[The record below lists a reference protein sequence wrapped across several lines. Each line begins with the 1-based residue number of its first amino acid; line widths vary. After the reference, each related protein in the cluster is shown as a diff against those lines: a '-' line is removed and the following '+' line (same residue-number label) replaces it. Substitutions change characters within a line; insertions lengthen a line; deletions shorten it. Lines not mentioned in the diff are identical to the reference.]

1 MKQSFKA
8 QQNHLKDYTSA
19 QLQQTL
25 QLSRISEKNQSNV
38 FSLSNSNQENK
49 QLERAQPKKKVNQS
63 KCSPKQDVI
72 THCAC
77 CPFYNQS
84 KQCKLFDKITKQ
96 IIFMEDD
103 FDTYQLHKQKQNEQ
117 NSKLSDTKNQSEG
130 LYFSKSELEVIN
142 QGPLPKKNNQQAKLN
157 SDIFQQQYNN
167 ASQSQTQQQQ
177 YNPFQQN
184 RFQGE
189 DDDMIQK
196 RKNFY
201 LNSCHN
207 RTNSYDSYAQA
218 ISKQWLEQISEER
231 EEQESQLTFQNKHL
245 NNVYSSQNLK
255 SENRYLVS
263 SNRNSVCN
271 NGNGNTTRR
280 SSISAGD
287 NEKSLSSL
295 YSQQNQKGIHPSQQ
309 NTPQMSV
316 VAPSLASSS
325 TYMPQYS
332 LNVIDPH
339 LNNSEFESNHQLSP
353 LDRKA
358 NNDLFNQQSQRKRN
372 QHYRSQSCPYSFPYF
387 KYSQN
392 QANEESNQQNGQ
404 NIRVMTIHEEEP
416 YHNYVNSS
424 SYQHSSNNST
434 RNKYRQQ
441 QPYRS
446 NTNYRSASGGDYS
459 ISNFYQNSSQ
469 TPTTIVLEK
478 KVQQNTNAS
487 NLPFTSTPFCFENPS
502 VSQNNHAA
510 TDQADEDQYLQQSFY
525 SQVYDG
531 DQNEEF
537 SAIKDTNT
545 VNVSNKPS
553 LENKID
559 KDEIESNKD
568 CKNSKRQTQNQI
580 QQLHLSSLAQNNQNT
595 RYRGPSLVNDLGN
608 NSNSCSMNIVKSL
621 NQLDTD
627 QGFISFRKEHSCSS
641 QEGFVENFR
650 SSHNSFDIDLKQ
662 KIKENIDKILK
673 RQANR
678 RKNRQNLML
687 NNILNQFEKYDLDMN
702 DFLYL
707 LSKKS
712 KLNIIQKTNSFSQNG
727 SSSGKNPSIPLIQS
741 YQASTNAH
749 SFSIQQ
755 NHVQTKGYQRSKNFW
770 SYDFSNAS
778 KSIIPNDTTSAYK
791 KDFEEENNLRK
802 AIVDGFMKIS
812 QQKNLYSSQILSQI
826 NDNPANLTQA
836 SSQQINY
843 QNMQPT
849 AKFIN
854 DQNNLQ
860 LPQNITAE
868 TFKKVG
874 IPVNTAPSSL
884 QQFQNK
890 DLRFQINKSDSKN
903 NNNSKNKMYQNAD
916 SLSNN
921 LQPATQNN
929 LSSTFAFV
937 GNHNETSNIVNT
949 QSVSNQQLS
958 NIPIIPHKSGHN
970 QIHPQ
975 EFSQQYPNTQNTL
988 DWSQQQKNVEKGQV
1002 SQQNNQNNNY
1012 QLNNYSQKNQT
1023 NGNSHLQII
1032 KNQQI
1037 NPNSQLLNNLQ
1048 GFGNTNNSI
1057 NNSASHNLNTFLL
1070 NRISEECES
1079 PANTTYKQHQEYL
1092 NYESEQYLTGSK
1104 SKYHKKQQLMA
1115 SGESNNTSSK
1125 PLDDGSSSQQL
1136 QILDNILQSNDNQ
1149 QTNQVEK
1156 FSTQNQ
1162 IKQISNEHK
1171 IYYNQNN
1178 INNIQEQKEIS
1189 QNQNTTTIFNLL
1201 NHTIANP
1208 NNLNQSNQQNPSANN
1223 SWLSSRSYEILIP
1236 EENKLKSFA
1245 DAQILSFSKIKNA
1258 PSSHLSSQKSLNT
1271 INNNNNNQNYNQDFN
1286 DLQNNPQTINQN
1298 FVTNQANISI
1308 TSINRVKSGENSP
1321 NDEENIKFNQ
1331 YQEIEDNLSNKAS
1344 KNLKRKFD
1352 QQNLQTTS
1360 QRFEQMSGFQIIQ
1373 NLTKSLNQYQIKKDL
1388 QQATQSQYQ
1397 SASSSQTK
1405 SKEGA
1410 ENTFS
1415 PYLSKFPSKIS
1426 EEQSKMVSSG
1436 SYFNS
1441 SNNNLNTNVNNQNK
1455 MMLSSNQFSNA
1466 SQHLSTQNDN
1476 QNNIGVVIQSIT
1488 PDNIKLEQCNSIKQI
1503 VNSNNKQ
1510 NTHLMN
1516 SSRINQSNVNIMNNN
1531 LNCSNSN
1538 HNTYNLNNNQAV
1550 ISHRSSSNSNSSSN
1564 LHSHFNGNQ
1573 TYQSIERSTDPYL
1586 QIEIQIERKQN
1597 NHNLLIQALKNR
1609 LQHTNPNIF
1618 AEIQEHVRARPNYC
1632 FILVLQEDQYERA
1645 VLKGIFHVISRTQAT
1660 LSYQIQEI
1668 RNTISIEDVDQFLKI
1683 DQIDYSFKLVD
1694 ESNSLKKVDGIIL
1707 QSESSQNILI

>member
-8 QQNHLKDYTSA
+8 QNHLKDYTSA
-19 QLQQTL
+19 QQQQEL
-25 QLSRISEKNQSNV
+25 QLSRISEKNQQNA
-38 FSLSNSNQENK
+38 FSLSNSSQENK
-49 QLERAQPKKKVNQS
+49 QLERAQAKKKINQN
-63 KCSPKQDVI
+63 KCSPKEDAI
-72 THCAC
+72 THCSC

-84 KQCKLFDKITKQ
+84 KQSKLFDKITKQ

-117 NSKLSDTKNQSEG
+117 NSRLSDTKNQSEG
-130 LYFSKSELEVIN
+130 IYFSKSELEVIN
-142 QGPLPKKNNQQAKLN
+142 QGPLPKKINQQAKLN
-157 SDIFQQQYNN
+157 NDNFQQQYCIL
-167 ASQSQTQQQQ
+167 QSQPQQQQ
-177 YNPFQQN
+177 YNPFHQN
-184 RFQGE
+184 RFQGD
-189 DDDMIQK
+189 DDDMLSK

-201 LNSCHN
+201 LNSGHN

-218 ISKQWLEQISEER
+218 VSKQWLEQISEER

-255 SENRYLVS
+255 SENRYLIS

-280 SSISAGD
+280 SSISGGD

-295 YSQQNQKGIHPSQQ
+295 YSQQNQKGIQPSLQ

-316 VAPSLASSS
+316 VAPSIASSS

-332 LNVIDPH
+332 LNAIDPH

-353 LDRKA
+353 LDKKG
-358 NNDLFNQQSQRKRN
+358 NNNLFNQQIQRKRN

-392 QANEESNQQNGQ
+392 QANEESNLQNGQ

-446 NTNYRSASGGDYS
+446 NTNYKSASGGDYS
-459 ISNFYQNSSQ
+459 ISNFYQNSQQ

-478 KVQQNTNAS
+478 KVQQNANAA
-487 NLPFTSTPFCFENPS
+487 NLPFTSTPFCFENPI

-510 TDQADEDQYLQQSFY
+510 TEQADEDQYLQESFY

-531 DQNEEF
+531 DQNQEF
-537 SAIKDTNT
+537 SAIRDTNT

-553 LENKID
+553 SD
-559 KDEIESNKD
+559 KEDIESNKE
-568 CKNSKRQTQNQI
+568 CKNSKHKAQSQI
-580 QQLHLSSLAQNNQNT
+580 QQLHLSFLAQNNQNT
-595 RYRGPSLVNDLGN
+595 KYRGSSLANDLGN

-650 SSHNSFDIDLKQ
+650 SSHNSIDIDLKQ

-673 RQANR
+673 RQANK
-678 RKNRQNLML
+678 RKNRLNLML
-687 NNILNQFEKYDLDMN
+687 NNILKQFEKYDLDMN

-712 KLNIIQKTNSFSQNG
+712 KLNVIQKTNSFSQNG
-727 SSSGKNPSIPLIQS
+727 SSSGKNPSLPLIQS
-741 YQASTNAH
+741 YQGSTNAH
-749 SFSIQQ
+749 SFSIQ

-778 KSIIPNDTTSAYK
+778 KSMIPSDTTSAYK

-826 NDNPANLTQA
+826 NDNLANYTQT

-843 QNMQPT
+843 QFMQPT

-854 DQNNLQ
+854 DQHNLQ
-860 LPQNITAE
+860 LPQSIPTE
-868 TFKKVG
+868 TFKKVA
-874 IPVNTAPSSL
+874 IPLNTAPSSL
-884 QQFQNK
+884 LQYQNK
-890 DLRFQINKSDSKN
+890 DVRFHINKSDCKN
-903 NNNSKNKMYQNAD
+903 TNNSNNKKSKDAD
-916 SLSNN
+916 CSLNN
-921 LQPATQNN
+921 LQAATYSNQN
-929 LSSTFAFV
+929 STLAFI
-937 GNHNETSNIVNT
+937 GNHNETNNTVNT
-949 QSVSNQQLS
+949 LSTNNQLLNSN
-958 NIPIIPHKSGHN
+958 PIIPHKSGHN
-970 QIHPQ
+970 QIQPN
-975 EFSQQYPNTQNTL
+975 EFSQLYSNIQNTL
-988 DWSQQQKNVEKGQV
+988 VRPQQQKILETSQTF
-1002 SQQNNQNNNY
+1002 QQNNQNNNY
-1012 QLNNYSQKNQT
+1012 QINGYNLKNQT
-1023 NGNSHLQII
+1023 NGTNNLQNI
-1032 KNQQI
+1032 KNQQTI
-1037 NPNSQLLNNLQ
+1037 PNSQLLNNLQ
-1048 GFGNTNNSI
+1048 GFGNTNNSV
-1057 NNSASHNLNTFLL
+1057 NNSANQNLNTFLL

-1125 PLDDGSSSQQL
+1125 PLDDGSSSQHI
-1136 QILDNILQSNDNQ
+1136 QILDNLLQSNENQ
-1149 QTNQVEK
+1149 KTNKIENCT
-1156 FSTQNQ
+1156 TQN
-1162 IKQISNEHK
+1162 K

-1178 INNIQEQKEIS
+1178 IPSIQEQKDIS

-1223 SWLSSRSYEILIP
+1223 SWLSSRSYEIFIP

-1258 PSSHLSSQKSLNT
+1258 PSSHLSSQKSLNG
-1271 INNNNNNQNYNQDFN
+1271 INNNNNNTNKQNYNQTFN
-1286 DLQNNPQTINQN
+1286 DLQNNNPQVTNQN
-1298 FVTNQANISI
+1298 FVTNQASISI

-1321 NDEENIKFNQ
+1321 NDEYNNIKFNQ
-1331 YQEIEDNLSNKAS
+1331 SQEIEEILNSKES
-1344 KNLKRKFD
+1344 KNLNRKLD
-1352 QQNLQTTS
+1352 LQNFQTTS
-1360 QRFEQMSGFQIIQ
+1360 QRLEQMNGFQIIQ

-1388 QQATQSQYQ
+1388 QQAAQNQLQSV
-1397 SASSSQTK
+1397 SSSQTK

-1410 ENTFS
+1410 ENIFS
-1415 PYLSKFPSKIS
+1415 PYLSRFPSKIS
-1426 EEQSKMVSSG
+1426 EEQSKMISSG
-1436 SYFNS
+1436 SYFNT
-1441 SNNNLNTNVNNQNK
+1441 SNNNLNVNVTNQNK

-1466 SQHLSTQNDN
+1466 PQHLSTQNDN
-1476 QNNIGVVIQSIT
+1476 QNNLGAVMQSIT
-1488 PDNIKLEQCNSIKQI
+1488 PDNIKLEQCNSMKQNVI
-1503 VNSNNKQ
+1503 SNNKQ
-1510 NTHLMN
+1510 NTHLTN
-1516 SSRINQSNVNIMNNN
+1516 SSRVNQSNVNIMNNN

-1538 HNTYNLNNNQAV
+1538 HNSHNLNNNQV
-1550 ISHRSSSNSNSSSN
+1550 IISHRSSSTSNGN
-1564 LHSHFNGNQ
+1564 LHSNFNDNQ
-1573 TYQSIERSTDPYL
+1573 TLQSFERSAEPYL
-1586 QIEIQIERKQN
+1586 QIEIQIERKQS
-1597 NHNLLIQALKNR
+1597 NHNLLIQALKNK

-1618 AEIQEHVRARPNYC
+1618 AEIEEHIRIRPSYC
-1632 FILVLQEDQYERA
+1632 FILVLQEDQHERA
-1645 VLKGIFHVISRTQAT
+1645 VLKGIFHVINRTQAN

-1668 RNTISIEDVDQFLKI
+1668 RSTIRIEDVDQFLKI

-1707 QSESSQNILI
+1707 QSESSQNILL

>member
-1 MKQSFKA
+1 MKQSFKTS
-8 QQNHLKDYTSA
+8 NHLKDYTSA
-19 QLQQTL
+19 QLQQAL
-25 QLSRISEKNQSNV
+25 QLSKISEKNQQNM
-38 FSLSNSNQENK
+38 FSVSNSNQENK
-49 QLERAQPKKKVNQS
+49 QQEKALAKKKINQS
-63 KCSPKQDVI
+63 KCSPKEDTI
-72 THCAC
+72 THCSC

-84 KQCKLFDKITKQ
+84 KQRKLFDKITKQ

-103 FDTYQLHKQKQNEQ
+103 FDTYQLHKLKQNEQ
-117 NSKLSDTKNQSEG
+117 NSKLSDTKNQNEG
-130 LYFSKSELEVIN
+130 LYFSKSELEAIN
-142 QGPLPKKNNQQAKLN
+142 QGPLPKKTNQQAKLN
-157 SDIFQQQYNN
+157 NDNFQQQYNT
-167 ASQSQTQQQQ
+167 SQSQSQQQQ
-177 YNPFQQN
+177 YNPFHQN
-184 RFQGE
+184 RYQGE
-189 DDDMIQK
+189 DDDMLQK

-201 LNSCHN
+201 LNSGHS

-255 SENRYLVS
+255 SENRYMIS
-263 SNRNSVCN
+263 SNRNSICN

-280 SSISAGD
+280 SSISGGD

-295 YSQQNQKGIHPSQQ
+295 YSQQNQKGIQPSQQ

-316 VAPSLASSS
+316 VAPSVASSS

-339 LNNSEFESNHQLSP
+339 LNNSEFESNNQLSP

-358 NNDLFNQQSQRKRN
+358 NNDLFNQQIHRKRN

-392 QANEESNQQNGQ
+392 QTNEESNLQNGQ

-459 ISNFYQNSSQ
+459 ISNFYQNTSQ

-478 KVQQNTNAS
+478 KLQQNTNA

-502 VSQNNHAA
+502 MGQNNHAA
-510 TDQADEDQYLQQSFY
+510 TDQADEDQYLQESFY

-531 DQNEEF
+531 DQNHEF
-537 SAIKDTNT
+537 SVIKDKNT

-559 KDEIESNKD
+559 REEIESNKE
-568 CKNSKRQTQNQI
+568 CKNNKLKAQNQI
-580 QQLHLSSLAQNNQNT
+580 QQLHLSSSAQNNQNT

-650 SSHNSFDIDLKQ
+650 SSHNSIDIDLKQ

-673 RQANR
+673 RQAS
-678 RKNRQNLML
+678 KRQNRLILML

-702 DFLYL
+702 DFLHL

-712 KLNIIQKTNSFSQNG
+712 KLNIIQKASSFSQNG

-741 YQASTNAH
+741 YQGSTNAH
-749 SFSIQQ
+749 SFSIQ
-755 NHVQTKGYQRSKNFW
+755 NHAQTKGYQRSKNFW

-778 KSIIPNDTTSAYK
+778 KSMIPSDTISAYK
-791 KDFEEENNLRK
+791 KEFDDENNLRK
-802 AIVDGFMKIS
+802 AIMDGFQKIS

-826 NDNPANLTQA
+826 NDNPANSTQT

-843 QNMQPT
+843 QFMQPT

-854 DQNNLQ
+854 DQHNLQ
-860 LPQNITAE
+860 LPQKISAE
-868 TFKKVG
+868 TFKKVA
-874 IPVNTAPSSL
+874 IPLNTAPSSL

-890 DLRFQINKSDSKN
+890 DLRFNINKSDSKN
-903 NNNSKNKMYQNAD
+903 KNNSNNKKNKEVDY
-916 SLSNN
+916 SSNF
-921 LQPATQNN
+921 QPATQSNVG
-929 LSSTFAFV
+929 STFTFI
-937 GNHNETSNIVNT
+937 GNHNESKNITNPQNANNQL
-949 QSVSNQQLS
+949 QSS
-958 NIPIIPHKSGHN
+958 IPIIQHKSGFN
-970 QIHPQ
+970 QTQ
-975 EFSQQYPNTQNTL
+975 LNETNQQYSSNQNVL
-988 DWSQQQKNVEKGQV
+988 VQPQQQKNLEATQT
-1002 SQQNNQNNNY
+1002 SLQANQNNQYQNHNY
-1012 QLNNYSQKNQT
+1012 SLNNLKNQT
-1023 NGNSHLQII
+1023 NGNNNPLNI
-1032 KNQQI
+1032 KNQQT
-1037 NPNSQLLNNLQ
+1037 NPNNQLSNNLQ

-1057 NNSASHNLNTFLL
+1057 NNSASHNLNNFLL

-1125 PLDDGSSSQQL
+1125 PLDDGSSSQQI
-1136 QILDNILQSNDNQ
+1136 QILDNLLQSNENQ
-1149 QTNQVEK
+1149 KTNKIENC
-1156 FSTQNQ
+1156 STQNQ
-1162 IKQISNEHK
+1162 LQQIPSEYK

-1178 INNIQEQKEIS
+1178 IHNIQEQKEIS

-1223 SWLSSRSYEILIP
+1223 SWLSSRSYEIFIP
-1236 EENKLKSFA
+1236 EENKLKSYA
-1245 DAQILSFSKIKNA
+1245 DAQMLSFSKIKNA
-1258 PSSHLSSQKSLNT
+1258 PSSHLSSQKSLNGV
-1271 INNNNNNQNYNQDFN
+1271 NNNQNYNQDFN
-1286 DLQNNPQTINQN
+1286 DLQSNPQAANQN
-1298 FVTNQANISI
+1298 FAINQASISI
-1308 TSINRVKSGENSP
+1308 TSIKRVKSGENSP
-1321 NDEENIKFNQ
+1321 NDEDNIRFNQ
-1331 YQEIEDNLSNKAS
+1331 SQEIQENLNK
-1344 KNLKRKFD
+1344 KEQNLLKRNTNE
-1352 QQNLQTTS
+1352 QNFQTAS
-1360 QRFEQMSGFQIIQ
+1360 QRFEYMNGFQIIQ

-1388 QQATQSQYQ
+1388 QQAAQSQYQ

-1405 SKEGA
+1405 SKEGV
-1410 ENTFS
+1410 ENIHS

-1436 SYFNS
+1436 SYFNT
-1441 SNNNLNTNVNNQNK
+1441 SNNNLNINVTNQNK

-1466 SQHLSTQNDN
+1466 SQHLNTQNDN
-1476 QNNIGVVIQSIT
+1476 QNNVIQSIT
-1488 PDNIKLEQCNSIKQI
+1488 TENTLEQYNSTKQNVI
-1503 VNSNNKQ
+1503 SNNKQ
-1510 NTHLMN
+1510 NVHLTN
-1516 SSRINQSNVNIMNNN
+1516 SSRINQSNVNNMNNI

-1538 HNTYNLNNNQAV
+1538 HNTHNLNNNQV
-1550 ISHRSSSNSNSSSN
+1550 CSHRSSSNSNSNSN
-1564 LHSHFNGNQ
+1564 LHSHFNDNQ
-1573 TYQSIERSTDPYL
+1573 TYQSVERSTEPYL

-1597 NHNLLIQALKNR
+1597 NHNLLIQALKNK

-1618 AEIQEHVRARPNYC
+1618 AEIEEHIRMRPSYC

-1645 VLKGIFHVISRTQAT
+1645 VKQL
-1660 LSYQIQEI
+1660 L
-1668 RNTISIEDVDQFLKI
+1668 
-1683 DQIDYSFKLVD
+1683 
-1694 ESNSLKKVDGIIL
+1694 
-1707 QSESSQNILI
+1707 NIK